1 MHMNTSFV
9 KSNFSDIIS
18 ENLNFIN
25 NFTKLDNIKRKQK
38 SNEIVT
44 LYALSFCFIV
54 IIFYIGIFG
63 RKLINTNDFVLA
75 YSFKKYRK
83 QTIQPLT
90 SQTV

>member
-1 MHMNTSFV
+1 MNTSFV

-63 RKLINTNDFVLA
+63 RKLISTNDFVLA

-90 SQTV
+90 SQTI

>member
-1 MHMNTSFV
+1 MNTSFV

>member
-1 MHMNTSFV
+1 MNTSFV
-9 KSNFSDIIS
+9 ESNFSHIIS

-38 SNEIVT
+38 SNEIVI

-63 RKLINTNDFVLA
+63 RKLISTNDFVLA

-90 SQTV
+90 RQTV

>member
-1 MHMNTSFV
+1 MNMNTSFFE
-9 KSNFSDIIS
+9 SNLSLISS

-25 NFTKLDNIKRKQK
+25 NFTRLDNIKRKQK

-44 LYALSFCFIV
+44 LYVLSFCFIV

-63 RKLINTNDFVLA
+63 RRLISTNDFVLA